1 MKRLLFF
8 LTFSVVAVCAIQ
20 ANPVNASDARRVAN
34 RFFSTKS
41 SSLSASHGQSLTRLA
56 YTAEADRFYIFDR
69 SEGSGFVV
77 VAGDDRLPQVL
88 GYSITGIF
96 TPGNIPPAMQDWMT
110 EMNREIAYLQSN
122 SGVHAHKPIPQE
134 TAVGPLM
141 TTKWSQDWP
150 YNLYCP
156 TYTVSNGGTERAV
169 TGCVATAMTQIMNY
183 YQWPLQGSGSH
194 SYHCNVNDTDP
205 TMLSADFSQSFYE
218 WDKMLDFYDEN
229 SSEES
234 CNAVAK
240 LMSDAGISIDMNYG
254 SSSGAQES
262 AVMTAVTRYF
272 DYSDKCYLLDRD
284 LFEADEWDQFLF
296 DEIAAGRPV
305 LYCGYAY
312 SQGSLGG
319 HAFVFDGFD
328 TNGYFHV
335 NWGWGGTGDG
345 YFLVSYLA
353 PTSGNNFKY
362 GQTAIFGFVPAASS
376 DQVPDV
382 LYVRGVMHPDMVS
395 APRGEN
401 VSVKFS
407 DLYAEGNLLD
417 TAGVENTGYWPAVYD
432 LIPME
437 LCVFDQNGTQQ
448 QSYQFD
454 YRIYISGW
462 GMQSPNIEFTP
473 DASLADGEYIV
484 KVAYSA
490 NKDGNYNSWVC
501 DDLGN
506 HVFCKML
513 LSNNMVYLSDC
524 SLSQT
529 YNLESMAVGQS
540 IYAGEPFDVNVTLSY
555 PRGWGPPPGGEPGGG
570 PGGISEPSTTGNI
583 RLMLKKNGEEV
594 TTSAPMAISIP
605 RDSTATFT
613 LSMTAPAEWGR
624 YELLLIDDSGRM
636 FTPQSGWLEEAD
648 GSMYIVV
655 VPVSDELIE
664 DFETMQA
671 NNRTNDTN
679 VPGRFTSWSF
689 NKSGVRAP
697 GEGRCNGTNS
707 IMMKKPSAFYSVE
720 PIYHNI
726 FMAAITFFNNS
737 TTEAK
742 YTLEYSVDNA
752 ATWVKAL
759 TIDETDA
766 ASIPASSVTQAIWQ
780 LNIKANQPA
789 LFRVMM
795 TGGGSAATYVDDFI
809 LRYDDTAV
817 AGDVNIDGEVN
828 IADVNAI
835 IDMVINSSTGINAD
849 VNGDGEINI
858 ADINALIDMI
868 LGAN

>member
-1 MKRLLFF
+1 MKRILSLFAIAM
-8 LTFSVVAVCAIQ
+8 VAVCTVHGEQ
-20 ANPVNASDARRVAN
+20 VNVTTALQIAD
-34 RFFSTKS
+34 RFFGANTAR
-41 SSLSASHGQSLTRLA
+41 LTSASSHAVTRLA
-56 YTAEADRFYIFDR
+56 YTAEADRFYVFDR

-77 VAGDDRLPQVL
+77 IAGDNRFPPVL
-88 GYSITGIF
+88 GYSVTGFF
-96 TPGNIPPAMQDWMT
+96 TAGNIPPAMQDWMS
-110 EMNREIAYLQSN
+110 EMNREIAYLQSHHEAR
-122 SGVHAHKPIPQE
+122 VHEPVKRQTP
-134 TAVGPLM
+134 VGPLM
-141 TTKWSQDWP
+141 TTRWSQDWP

-156 TYTVSNGGTERAV
+156 VYTVSGGTEQAV
-169 TGCVATAMTQIMNY
+169 TGCVATAMAQIMNY
-183 YQWPLQGSGSH
+183 HQWPLQGRGSH
-194 SYHCNVNDTDP
+194 SYFCNVNETDP
-205 TMLSADFSQSFYE
+205 TTLSADFSQSVYE

-234 CNAVAK
+234 CTAVAR

-262 AVMTAVTRYF
+262 AVMTAATRYF

-284 LFEADEWDQFLF
+284 LFDAEEWDQFLI

-305 LYCGYAY
+305 LYCGYTY

-345 YFLVSYLA
+345 FFLVSYLA
-353 PTSGNNFKY
+353 PSSGNNFKY

-376 DQVPDV
+376 GDVPDV

-395 APRGEN
+395 VPRGEQ
-401 VSVKFS
+401 VSMKFS

-417 TAGVENTGYWPAVYD
+417 SAGVENSGYWPAVYD

-437 LCVFDQNGTQQ
+437 LRVFDQNGALQ

-454 YRIYISGW
+454 NKIYISGW
-462 GMQSPNIEFTP
+462 GMRSQNIEFTP

-490 NKDGNYNSWVC
+490 KKDGNYDSWVC
-501 DDLGN
+501 DDLGKD
-506 HVFCKML
+506 VFCKML
-513 LSNNMVYLSDC
+513 LSDNMVYLSDC
-524 SLSQT
+524 TLSQT
-529 YNLESMAVGQS
+529 YNLESMVADHS
-540 IYAGEPFDVNVTLSY
+540 IFVGEPFNVDVTLSY
-555 PRGWGPPPGGEPGGG
+555 PRGWGPPPGDEPGGG
-570 PGGISEPSTTGNI
+570 PGGSPEPSTMGNI
-583 RLMLKKNGEEV
+583 RLMLKQNGEAVAIGE
-594 TTSAPMAISIP
+594 PMAISIP

-624 YELLLIDDSGRM
+624 YELLLVDDSGRM

-648 GSMYIVV
+648 GTMYIVV
-655 VPVSDELIE
+655 VPKSDEQLIE
-664 DFETMQA
+664 DFETMKA
-671 NNRTNDTN
+671 NNKTNDTN
-679 VPGRFTSWSF
+679 VEGRFTSWSF
-689 NKSGVRAP
+689 TKSGVRAP

-707 IMMKKPSAFYSVE
+707 VMMKKPSAFYSVE

-752 ATWVKAL
+752 ATWVKAN

-766 ASIPASSVTQAIWQ
+766 ATIPASSVTQVIWQ
-780 LNIKANQPA
+780 LNIKATQPA

-795 TGGGSAATYVDDFI
+795 TGGGSAATYVDDLI
-809 LRYDDTAV
+809 LRYDDTPV
-817 AGDVNIDGEVN
+817 AGDVNIDGEIN

-835 IDMVINSSTGINAD
+835 IDMVINAMSGNVAD

-858 ADINALIDMI
+858 ADVNALIDMI
-868 LGAN
+868 LGHS